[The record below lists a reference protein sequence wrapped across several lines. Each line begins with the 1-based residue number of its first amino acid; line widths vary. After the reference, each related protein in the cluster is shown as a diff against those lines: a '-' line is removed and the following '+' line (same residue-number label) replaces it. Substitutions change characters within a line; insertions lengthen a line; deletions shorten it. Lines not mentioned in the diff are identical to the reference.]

1 MRSSPYLQELLVY
14 IGHLDVYNQASEII
28 SKLLRVGAS
37 TATVYRTSERYGAM
51 LEGLLYQQEDRQQP
65 DQQQPAVE
73 IAPEDVVY
81 AGLDGSMLLTREGWR
96 EVKLGRVFTSAAIDD
111 AASAGRGQPIIQSE
125 YTAHLGRYEEFMRRF
140 RVSIDRYG
148 DLGERLVFLSDGA
161 RWISQS
167 ISSRYPRATHI
178 LDFYH
183 AVEYLASYALV
194 GLSDAGQRA
203 RWLAQQKARLLA
215 GHLDAIITEVD
226 LAGRDAG
233 GDLAEAAECL
243 VSYYRS
249 NRERMRYD
257 EYIRRGLY
265 IGSGSIES
273 AHRTVIQK
281 RMKLSGQRW
290 TISGAEHML
299 NLRVS
304 SMSGNWSI
312 VQELIRAKNPAVA

>member
-1 MRSSPYLQELLVY
+1 MYA
-14 IGHLDVYNQASEII
+14 GHLDVYTKAGEIV
-28 SKLLRVGAS
+28 SKMLRVSAA
-37 TATVYRTSERYGAM
+37 TATVYRASEQIGAM
-51 LEGLLYQQEDRQQP
+51 LDDLLYQSPEQSSPEP
-65 DQQQPAVE
+65 TPE
-73 IAPEDVVY
+73 IAPEDVLY
-81 AGLDGSMLLTREGWR
+81 AGLDGSMMLTLEGWR

-111 AASAGRGQPIIQSE
+111 ATSGRRGQQIIESQ
-125 YTAHLGRYEEFMRRF
+125 YTAHLGGHQEFMRRF
-140 RVSIDRYG
+140 AVSIDRYG

-167 ISSRYPRATHI
+167 ISSRYPQATHI

-183 AVEYLASYALV
+183 AVEYLGEYSTATIA
-194 GLSDAGQRA
+194 DAAQRTS
-203 RWLAQQKARLLA
+203 WLARQKARLLA
-215 GHLDAIITEVD
+215 GNVEAIIAEVERDGLDAHKT
-226 LAGRDAG
+226 LG
-233 GDLAEAAECL
+233 EAAERL

-257 EYIRRGLY
+257 QYIRRGLY

-299 NLRVS
+299 NLRVVS
-304 SMSGNWSI
+304 LSGKWDM
-312 VQELIRAKNPAVA
+312 VQDLIRGKKPAIA